1 MPTMAD
7 VARSAGVSVATVSH
21 VLNGTR
27 PVLPHTRQAVLDA
40 VDELGYTPNTLAR
53 SLVTSRTRSIGLA
66 VSAISNPYFTEIL
79 QGVEAG
85 ALAHGYSLLIADP
98 HDDPAHERKVV
109 QLLHER
115 RVDGLIIA
123 PSADPHELLAYLA
136 RHRVPTVFLD
146 RVVDGGIGG
155 VGGEAASGGAGGAAS
170 VGAGEAVGE
179 AGCGVTGEAAGDAAR
194 GAASMADRGASGGG
208 AGEPVVVVDE
218 RPVGGPLRFDQV
230 CAENT
235 APVAGLVTHLAG
247 LGHRRIGMVAG
258 LPGLSTT
265 AERIAGY
272 RQGLTAARLPYDD
285 DLVVHGDSE
294 SAGAE
299 RATTALLR
307 LPVPPSALVTANNA
321 MTIGT
326 LRALRQH
333 GLSVPDDLALCC
345 FDDFAWADLFSPRLT
360 AIAQPSREIGAQ
372 AVRVLL
378 ERLDMPDRPARTVR
392 LDCTFMH
399 RTSCGCPDPGGPP
412 ASPQPSQAP
421 QPSQPSQ
428 FEKGTVS

>member
-21 VLNGTR
+21 VLNDTR

-85 ALAHGYSLLIADP
+85 ALEHGYSLLIADP
-98 HDDPAHERKVV
+98 HDDPDHERKVV

-115 RVDGLIIA
+115 RVDGMIVA
-123 PSADPHELLAYLA
+123 PSADPRALVSYLGRHE
-136 RHRVPTVFLD
+136 VPTVFLD
-146 RVVDGGIGG
+146 RLVD
-155 VGGEAASGGAGGAAS
+155 AGPEGTRDPDTA
-170 VGAGEAVGE
+170 
-179 AGCGVTGEAAGDAAR
+179 
-194 GAASMADRGASGGG
+194 
-208 AGEPVVVVDE
+208 AGEPA
-218 RPVGGPLRFDQV
+218 RFDQV

-235 APVAGLVTHLAG
+235 GPMADLVTHLAG
-247 LGHRRIGMVAG
+247 LGHRRIGLVAG

-265 AERIAGY
+265 AERITGY
-272 RQGLTAARLPYDD
+272 RQGLTTAGLPYDRH
-285 DLVVHGDSE
+285 LVVYGDSE
-294 SAGAE
+294 AAAAE
-299 RATTALLR
+299 RATAALLS
-307 LPVPPSALVTANNA
+307 LTAPPTALVTGNNA

-326 LRALRQH
+326 LRALRDR

-360 AIAQPSREIGAQ
+360 AIAQPSRELGAQ

-378 ERLDMPDRPARTVR
+378 DRLAAPDRPARTVR
-392 LDCTFMH
+392 LACTFVH
-399 RTSCGCPDPGGPP
+399 RTSCGCVGSGEGTGSSRRSRPTRP
-412 ASPQPSQAP
+412 AQPAQSPQS
-421 QPSQPSQ
+421 S
-428 FEKGTVS
+428 